1 MHMSIRVLDMFCGM
15 SAFRSAAE
23 KIGGFEFV
31 GYCDNDPTAIA
42 AYRILYNT
50 EGEIY
55 YDNARTVNTDEIPDF
70 DLLVGGFPCVAFS
83 AAGRRLAF
91 KDERGTLF
99 FELARILEAKR
110 PAFFVFENVP
120 PIRTIQK
127 GQVFTAILSEIS
139 RLGYV
144 CEWQCVDGSA
154 YLPQSRKRVFIVGYL
169 DSRCAGEILPLERKS
184 GTPLSELTD
193 KASQGNRVYDAKGA
207 AITLTNEGSPK
218 SHKTFWGEEE
228 QRSERAFRCEAETR
242 DTEYVTT
249 SGGFGGKTG
258 MYFVDMN
265 ENSKITDTARCITAR
280 HNAGLSNRKGE
291 HSGVFVEDDGVYP
304 VINPDREK
312 IRQNG
317 PRVRENGAPAFC
329 ITVVD
334 RHGVMHKGRIRRL
347 VPQECF
353 RLMGFTDEQ
362 FFKLKNELGL
372 VDSKLYKLA
381 GNSIMVPIL
390 VDILSRIKKVNQKY
404 SILKEEK

>member
-1 MHMSIRVLDMFCGM
+1 MSIRVLDMFCGM

-42 AYRILYNT
+42 AYRTLYNT

-144 CEWQCVDGSA
+144 CEWQCVDGTA

-193 KASQGNRVYDAKGA
+193 RASQGNRVYDAKGA
-207 AITLTNEGSPK
+207 AIALTAS
-218 SHKTFWGEEE
+218 
-228 QRSERAFRCEAETR
+228 C
-242 DTEYVTT
+242 
-249 SGGFGGKTG
+249 GGFGGKTG

-317 PRVRENGAPAFC
+317 PRVRKNGTPSFC

-334 RHGVMHKGRIRRL
+334 RHGIMHKGRIRRL

-362 FFKLKNELGL
+362 FFELINKLGL
-372 VDSKLYKLA
+372 ADSKLYKLA

>member
-1 MHMSIRVLDMFCGM
+1 MKIWTRITLPSSECEVQNKNIGLMHMSIRVLDMFCGM

-42 AYRILYNT
+42 AYRTLYNT

-127 GQVFTAILSEIS
+127 GQVFTVILSEIS

-144 CEWQCVDGSA
+144 CEWQCIDGSA

-169 DSRCAGEILPLERKS
+169 DPRCAGEILPLERKS
-184 GTPLSELTD
+184 STPLSELTD
-193 KASQGNRVYDAKGA
+193 RASQGNRVYDAKGA
-207 AITLTNEGSPK
+207 AITLTAS
-218 SHKTFWGEEE
+218 
-228 QRSERAFRCEAETR
+228 C
-242 DTEYVTT
+242 
-249 SGGFGGKTG
+249 GGFGGKTG

-317 PRVRENGAPAFC
+317 PRIRENGAPAFC

-334 RHGVMHKGRIRRL
+334 RHGIMHKGRIRRL

-372 VDSKLYKLA
+372 ADSKLYKLA

-390 VDILSRIKKVNQKY
+390 VDILSRIKKINQKY
-404 SILKEEK
+404 SNLKEKK

>member
-1 MHMSIRVLDMFCGM
+1 MRCKRQNIGLMHMSIRVLDMFCGM

-42 AYRILYNT
+42 AYRTLYNT

-127 GQVFTAILSEIS
+127 GQVFTAILSEIY

-144 CEWQCVDGSA
+144 CEWQCVDGTA

-193 KASQGNRVYDAKGA
+193 RASQGNRVYDAKGA
-207 AITLTNEGSPK
+207 AITLTAS
-218 SHKTFWGEEE
+218 
-228 QRSERAFRCEAETR
+228 C
-242 DTEYVTT
+242 
-249 SGGFGGKTG
+249 GGFGGKTG

-317 PRVRENGAPAFC
+317 PRVRKNGAPSFC

-334 RHGVMHKGRIRRL
+334 RHGIMHKGRIRRL

-362 FFKLKNELGL
+362 FFELINKLGL
-372 VDSKLYKLA
+372 ADSKLYKLA

>member
-1 MHMSIRVLDMFCGM
+1 MSIRVLDMFCGM

-42 AYRILYNT
+42 AYRTLYNT
-50 EGEIY
+50 KGEIY

-144 CEWQCVDGSA
+144 CEWQCVDGTA

-169 DSRCAGEILPLERKS
+169 DPRCAGEILPLERKS

-193 KASQGNRVYDAKGA
+193 RASQGNRVYDAKGA
-207 AITLTNEGSPK
+207 AITLTAS
-218 SHKTFWGEEE
+218 
-228 QRSERAFRCEAETR
+228 C
-242 DTEYVTT
+242 
-249 SGGFGGKTG
+249 GGFGGKTG

-317 PRVRENGAPAFC
+317 PRVRKNGAPSFC

-362 FFKLKNELGL
+362 FFELINKLGL
-372 VDSKLYKLA
+372 ADSKLYKLA

>member
-1 MHMSIRVLDMFCGM
+1 MLSAGYKDTAQTFGMRGAVKNFGLISMSIRVLDMFCGM

-23 KIGGFEFV
+23 QIGGFEFV

-42 AYRILYNT
+42 AYRTLYNT

-55 YDNARTVNTDEIPDF
+55 YDNARTVKTDEIPDF

-91 KDERGTLF
+91 EDERGTLF

-120 PIRTIQK
+120 PIRTIQE

-139 RLGYV
+139 RLGYM
-144 CEWQCVDGSA
+144 CEWQCVDGSS

-169 DSRCAGEILPLERKS
+169 DFRCAGEILPLERKS

-193 KASQGNRVYDAKGA
+193 SASQGNRVYDAKGA
-207 AITLTNEGSPK
+207 AITLTAS
-218 SHKTFWGEEE
+218 
-228 QRSERAFRCEAETR
+228 C
-242 DTEYVTT
+242 
-249 SGGFGGKTG
+249 GGFGGKTG

-280 HNAGLSNRKGE
+280 HNAGLSNRRGE
-291 HSGVFVEDDGVYP
+291 HSGVFVEDGVCP

-317 PRVRENGAPAFC
+317 PRIRKDGEPAFC
-329 ITVVD
+329 LTVVD
-334 RHGVMHKGRIRRL
+334 RHGILHKGRIRRL

-372 VDSKLYKLA
+372 SDSKLYKLA

-390 VDILSRIKKVNQKY
+390 VDLLSRIKTVNEKY
-404 SILKEEK
+404 KALRSEN